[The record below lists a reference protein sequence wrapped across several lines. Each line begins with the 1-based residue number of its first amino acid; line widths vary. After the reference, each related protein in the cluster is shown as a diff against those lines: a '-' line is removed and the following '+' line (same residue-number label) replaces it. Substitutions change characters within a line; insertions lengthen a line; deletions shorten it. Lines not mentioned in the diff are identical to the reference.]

1 MPAAYYESYS
11 PVYGNGAPM
20 PQNRGKAPRKEE
32 DTEQAASLLLMLGR
46 SVTPEPSLDDSD
58 HRQQHTRRAP
68 YQSFSPY
75 ASLTYDSPY
84 ADQPRSR
91 AAPYEELSKVSSMS
105 PPHSSSPYKRSH
117 AGRQVSDSPPSA
129 LLSNNTPTA
138 LTDIDYEALIEE
150 SQLVQMKD
158 RDLVPDSLF
167 VAMAQMKPC
176 KLTHADRVGCYK
188 SRDLGFLG
196 MCCKHC
202 GGQPGFGRYYP
213 NSVRSLAQTTTSQTI
228 LKHIGNKCRF
238 CPPQVRAAVLQLQQQ
253 SSLCEGMSSGRPRY
267 GSRKIFFQ
275 RVWAR
280 LHQQEEDDDNSK
292 QSSSDADSTQTPTDL
307 DESSTISEEEQQQ
320 APTKRKNN
328 RFGPLPLRRNHKRAK
343 TTIGLADNNEKP
355 SLQAAV

>member
-11 PVYGNGAPM
+11 PVYGNGAAPV
-20 PQNRGKAPRKEE
+20 PQNKAQVSAGAHHKEE

-46 SVTPEPSLDDSD
+46 SVTPEPNLDDSEQ
-58 HRQQHTRRAP
+58 RHTRRAP

-75 ASLTYDSPY
+75 TSFAYDSPF
-84 ADQPRSR
+84 ADQQSRSGT
-91 AAPYEELSKVSSMS
+91 APYDEQQSKVSSAMS
-105 PPHSSSPYKRSH
+105 PPRSSPYRRSK
-117 AGRQVSDSPPSA
+117 GSRQVSESPPSA
-129 LLSNNTPTA
+129 LPSNSPTTPVE
-138 LTDIDYEALIEE
+138 IDYNALIEE
-150 SQLVQMKD
+150 SQLVRMKD

-176 KLTHADRVGCYK
+176 RLTHADRVGCYK

-238 CPPQVRAAVLQLQQQ
+238 CPPEVRAAVLQLQQQ

-280 LHQQEEDDDNSK
+280 LHQGADGEEEEDDSK
-292 QSSSDADSTQTPTDL
+292 QSASDADSTETPTDV
-307 DESSTISEEEQQQ
+307 DESSTISEEE
-320 APTKRKNN
+320 PPKRKN
-328 RFGPLPLRRNHKRAK
+328 RFGSLPLQRNKRAK
-343 TTIGLADNNEKP
+343 TTIGLAQKA
-355 SLQAAV
+355 SLQAEV